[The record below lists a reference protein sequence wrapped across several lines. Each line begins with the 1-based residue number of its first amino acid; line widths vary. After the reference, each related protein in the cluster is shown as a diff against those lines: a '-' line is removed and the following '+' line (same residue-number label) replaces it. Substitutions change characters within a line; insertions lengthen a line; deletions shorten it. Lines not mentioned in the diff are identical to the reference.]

1 MLTVEQAAKHFKVT
15 TRTIRR
21 WIKSGELRSSKI
33 GGVIRIS
40 EEEIKRLE
48 RGEK

>member
-1 MLTVEQAAKHFKVT
+1 MLTVEQAAEHFKVT
-15 TRTIRR
+15 TRSIRR
-21 WIKSGELRSSKI
+21 WIKNGEIKASKI

-48 RGEK
+48 KGEK